1 MGSQSQNSLHNN
13 INNNNNSMIALLFCS
28 LIVAAAASNSCQEP
42 VDGTCKCPGNAMCHS
57 SDPLVPDSALTAC
70 CDGSECLPWGD
81 DDDARFCQF
90 VEDIPVGGD
99 CSGYKGSCVASSTC
113 VDGVC
118 A

>member
-1 MGSQSQNSLHNN
+1 MGSQSQNNLHNN
-13 INNNNNSMIALLFCS
+13 NNNNNSMIALLFCS

-42 VDGTCKCPGNAMCHS
+42 GNAICHS
-57 SDPLVPDSALTAC
+57 SDPDLPHYVTFAPC
-70 CDGSECLPWGD
+70 CDGSECLPVDGS
-81 DDDARFCQF
+81 DARFCQY

-99 CSGYKGSCVASSTC
+99 CSERKGSCVASSSC